1 MRLIGGFHFERL
13 FLLTR
18 SLTAALKPTLMA
30 PDAKRNSATTF
41 QLVGGARLM
50 GQLFLA
56 SLAYLFAPV
65 SFAVECSS
73 FYYTAL
79 RQIRYNYYMSYFVFR
94 AHLTVLWL

>member
-1 MRLIGGFHFERL
+1 
-13 FLLTR
+13 
-18 SLTAALKPTLMA
+18 MA

-50 GQLFLA
+50 GQLSLA
-56 SLAYLFAPV
+56 PLAYLFAPV

-79 RQIRYNYYMSYFVFR
+79 RQIRYNYYMYYFVFR

>member
-1 MRLIGGFHFERL
+1 MRLIGCFYFERL

-18 SLTAALKPTLMA
+18 SLAAALKPTLIA
-30 PDAKRNSATTF
+30 PDAKRNPATTF

-50 GQLFLA
+50 GQLSLA

-79 RQIRYNYYMSYFVFR
+79 RQIRYNYYMSCFVFR